1 MTSRRITLTLESRAT
16 YGYSANVMV
25 AMRAFPELTPQT
37 VVTGTHLM
45 AEFGN
50 TVDLIRADGF
60 PVSEEVPF
68 SPDEKGKASWARAL
82 GAALSG
88 YANAFERLR
97 PDVVLLSGDRAE
109 TLACCVAAAYMGI
122 PVAHIQAGDKSGHI
136 DDAARYAIG
145 KLAHIHFASCQDS
158 ADRLIRMGEQPE
170 RVFNVGA
177 PQLDDIVGH
186 DFSADAIEFEGRN
199 IDLSDPYILLVQHP
213 VMVEQDDATAQMKA
227 SLSACLDS
235 GHRVIW
241 IYPNSDQGYR
251 AILDVIADNSDD
263 ERVIALQNVERD
275 DYLKLLANAAA
286 LVGNSSSGILEAPS
300 FRVPVV
306 NIGTRQRG
314 RPQASNI
321 LNCSNAQADIL
332 TTIKQALEEPE
343 FRRRCEAAENPYG
356 DGKSA
361 VRICEILRDI
371 PLDRS
376 LVDIPYR
383 AEV

>member
-1 MTSRRITLTLESRAT
+1 MTSRRIALTLESRAT
-16 YGYSANVMV
+16 YGYSANVMRG
-25 AMRAFPELTPQT
+25 MMAFPELTPLT

-60 PVSEEVPF
+60 PVSEEVEF

-82 GAALSG
+82 GTALSG
-88 YANAFERLR
+88 YADAFERLQ
-97 PDVVLLSGDRAE
+97 PDIVLLSGDRAE
-109 TLACCVAAAYMGI
+109 TLAFCVAAAYMGI

-158 ADRLIRMGEQPE
+158 ADRLIRMGEQPD

-186 DFSADAIEFEGRN
+186 DFTADSILFEGN
-199 IDLSDPYILLVQHP
+199 KIDLSEPYVLLVQHS
-213 VMVEQDDATAQMKA
+213 VMAEQDDVSDQMQA
-227 SLSACLDS
+227 SVSACLDS
-235 GHRVIW
+235 GLKVIW

-251 AILDVIADNSDD
+251 GILDVIDQRGDD
-263 ERVIALQNVERD
+263 DRIIALQNVERD
-275 DYLKLLANAAA
+275 DYLKLLANAAV

-321 LNCSNAQADIL
+321 LNCSNKQSDIL
-332 TTIKQALEEPE
+332 STIQQTLEDPE
-343 FRRRCEAAENPYG
+343 FHQQCKAAENPYG

-361 VRICEILRDI
+361 NRICEILRDI
-371 PLDRS
+371 PLDRKLMDKES
-376 LVDIPYR
+376 TY
-383 AEV
+383 

>member
-1 MTSRRITLTLESRAT
+1 MTSRRIALTLESRAT
-16 YGYSANVMV
+16 YGYSANVMR
-25 AMRAFPELTPQT
+25 AMKAFSDLIPLT

-45 AEFGN
+45 LEFGN

-60 PVSEEVPF
+60 PVSEEVAF

-82 GAALSG
+82 GTALSG
-88 YANAFERLR
+88 YAEAFERLQ
-97 PDVVLLSGDRAE
+97 PDIVLLSGDRAE
-109 TLACCVAAAYMGI
+109 TLAFCVAAVYMGI

-158 ADRLIRMGEQPE
+158 ADRLIRMGEQPD

-177 PQLDDIVGH
+177 PQLDDIVDN
-186 DFSADAIEFEGRN
+186 DFSADSIEFEGRK
-199 IDLSDPYILLVQHP
+199 IDLAEPYILLVLHP
-213 VMVEQDDATAQMKA
+213 VMAEQEDAAAQMEA
-227 SLSACLDS
+227 TVTACFDS
-235 GHRVIW
+235 GLRVIW

-251 AILDVIADNSDD
+251 AILDVIADKSQD
-263 ERVIALQNVERD
+263 ERVVALQNVDRD
-275 DYLKLLANAAA
+275 DYLKLLANAAV

-300 FRVPVV
+300 FCVPVV

-321 LNCSNAQADIL
+321 LNCSNAQGDISR
-332 TTIKQALEEPE
+332 TINQALTDSE
-343 FRRRCEAAENPYG
+343 FRGRCAAAINPYG

-361 VRICEILRDI
+361 DRICEILRDI
-371 PLDRS
+371 PLDRKLMDKES
-376 LVDIPYR
+376 TY
-383 AEV
+383 